1 MPRVGGARAALGIGL
16 ALVALGEA
24 RVGLAALRGNA
35 GSHLLV
41 QLLKRAVAR
50 ARPCD
55 ASGRLLA
62 LVDLPDPHSF
72 PSGHAAAATA
82 VAATVAIAH
91 PLAAAFALPL
101 AAVLSYSRVP
111 LRVHHWSDVLA
122 GGALGLGGALAAA
135 YLLTLPYSPGAPAP
149 RRPAP

>member
-1 MPRVGGARAALGIGL
+1 MRWITHLGGARVTLGIGL

-24 RVGLAALRGNA
+24 RVGLAALLGNA

-91 PLAAAFALPL
+91 PLAAPFALPL
-101 AAVLSYSRVP
+101 AAVVSYSRVA

-122 GGALGLGGALAAA
+122 GVALGLGGAIAAA
-135 YLLTLPYSPGAPAP
+135 YLLTL
-149 RRPAP
+149 R

>member
-1 MPRVGGARAALGIGL
+1 MRWITHLGGARVTLGIAL
-16 ALVALGEA
+16 ALVALGES
-24 RVGLAALRGNA
+24 RLGLAALLGNA

-91 PLAAAFALPL
+91 PMVAPIALPL
-101 AAVLSYSRVP
+101 AGVVSYSRVA

-122 GGALGLGGALAAA
+122 GVALGLGGAIAAA
-135 YLLTLPYSPGAPAP
+135 YLLTL
-149 RRPAP
+149 R